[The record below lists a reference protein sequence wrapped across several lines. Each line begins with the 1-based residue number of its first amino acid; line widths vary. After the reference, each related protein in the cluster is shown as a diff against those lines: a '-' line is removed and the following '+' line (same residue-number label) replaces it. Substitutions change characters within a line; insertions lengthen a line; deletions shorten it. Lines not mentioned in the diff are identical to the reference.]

1 MVPRQMLAEEPI
13 RGHGERAT
21 PWQTEALWAPTGHG
35 PIEVH
40 GGLFSL
46 RATAGGKLEISH
58 SGEKLGVG
66 EKGMEN
72 ETYVHVSSQNRS
84 TVFLFALCS

>member
-13 RGHGERAT
+13 HGHGERAT

-46 RATAGGKLEISH
+46 RATAGGKL
-58 SGEKLGVG
+58 
-66 EKGMEN
+66 
-72 ETYVHVSSQNRS
+72 
-84 TVFLFALCS
+84 